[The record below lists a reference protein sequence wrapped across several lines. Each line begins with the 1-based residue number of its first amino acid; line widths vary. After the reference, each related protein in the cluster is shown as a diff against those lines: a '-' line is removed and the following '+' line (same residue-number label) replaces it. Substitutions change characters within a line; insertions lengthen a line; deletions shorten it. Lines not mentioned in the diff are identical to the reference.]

1 MNSRPKDSV
10 GDVTGAAQD
19 ISFMMP
25 NASAR
30 EAGACPPINSIAQ
43 ILAHPASGN
52 VIEYSH
58 DSAGRLNAVGQPVLI
73 NGDLRAD
80 STPTKS

>member
-1 MNSRPKDSV
+1 LPQDIV
-10 GDVTGAAQD
+10 CFVTGAGQD
-19 ISFMMP
+19 ISFVTP

-30 EAGACPPINSIAQ
+30 EAGACSPINSIAQ

-58 DSAGRLNAVGQPVLI
+58 ESAGRLNAVGQPVLI